1 MALPKLDNTL
11 KYELTIP
18 STNKKVRFRPFL
30 VKEEKNLMIAMESKN
45 SATIIH
51 TLLAIIKDCVDDDIV
66 ESKLATF
73 DVEYMFLNIRSKSVG
88 ETSKVALKCSECSET
103 SEVVI
108 PIDDIKIDVPKLE
121 KIIQLTDNIS
131 VELDWPTYSALSD
144 FNITESTNTEDL
156 FKIMAKCFKA
166 IITDEER
173 INVDDVPLSEVEEF
187 IESMT
192 NEQFTKIRNFIEA
205 VPRLKHDV
213 EFKCSHCN
221 HDNKIIVEGLE
232 GFLS

>member
-1 MALPKLDNTL
+1 MGLPKLNNTL

-30 VKEEKNLMIAMESKN
+30 VKEEKNLMIAMESKDT
-45 SATIIH
+45 STIIH
-51 TLLAIIKDCVDDDIV
+51 TLLAIIKECVDDDIDV
-66 ESKLATF
+66 NKLATF

-88 ETSKVALKCSECSET
+88 ETSKIALKCAECGET
-103 SEVVI
+103 TEVVV

-121 KIIQLTDNIS
+121 KTIQLTDDIS
-131 VELDWPTYSALSD
+131 VEVDWPTYSALSE

-156 FKIMAKCFKA
+156 FKIMAKCYKA
-166 IITDEER
+166 INTAEER
-173 INVDDVPLSEVEEF
+173 IDVKDVPLSEVEEF

-205 VPRLKHDV
+205 VPRLKHDI
-213 EFKCSHCN
+213 EFVGQCGHK
-221 HDNKIIVEGLE
+221 NKVTVEGLE